1 MSRKKNKKQGMRI
14 VYESVGTKE
23 EQQER
28 MDRIFDLIFSEALK
42 RWRRKIWNTN
52 PQRKYSH
59 FASGWRF

>member
-1 MSRKKNKKQGMRI
+1 MKCKKNKKQGMRI

-42 RWRRKIWNTN
+42 RWRRKIRNN
-52 PQRKYSH
+52 KNIPD
-59 FASGWRF
+59 